1 LLLVRINFV
10 LKFTLKNNRLFF
22 YINNIIY
29 YFIILISKNQ
39 KVLFFYSIN
48 IIIYLKSLKY
58 YFKDYSIKN
67 NIKKKEY
74 IIKYIL
80 FKNERYI

>member
-1 LLLVRINFV
+1 MLLVRINFV